1 MLLCTERGLIYWPFW
16 ALFMVLVPTL
26 ALANNG
32 LTFAD
37 YNELQTRLNVK
48 ITFEEEVFPDY
59 SRRVDGLYRV
69 EGATLGERFRGQAL
83 TKGAPNSS
91 LADFDVLSNTAAAPL
106 VIQAGR
112 PRQNLSLRRSPSLGG
127 IGLFGEAWK
136 GFPRGDAGGEGAVSI
151 FFAEPQFG
159 FGFRVKASKADGSAY
174 GLGVIQIVCFNAGGA
189 RVGDVVFDRLRW
201 NTLQDI
207 ACVRSNGQRDI
218 KGCSITNTDPKGVI
232 YDDFIFAYRNSYV

>member
-1 MLLCTERGLIYWPFW
+1 
-16 ALFMVLVPTL
+16 MVPVPTL

-32 LTFAD
+32 LTFAE

-59 SRRVDGLYRV
+59 SRRVDGLYRL

-91 LADFDVLSNTAAAPL
+91 LTDFDVLSNTAAAPL
-106 VIQAGR
+106 VIQAGP

-136 GFPRGDAGGEGAVSI
+136 GFPRGDAGGEGDVSI
-151 FFAEPQFG
+151 FFRRAAIW
-159 FGFRVKASKADGSAY
+159 FRLSGQSIKSRRVS
-174 GLGVIQIVCFNAGGA
+174 VCPRRYA
-189 RVGDVVFDRLRW
+189 DRL
-201 NTLQDI
+201 LQ
-207 ACVRSNGQRDI
+207 CRRSPCWRGR
-218 KGCSITNTDPKGVI
+218 
-232 YDDFIFAYRNSYV
+232 F